1 MTGPLNI
8 TLPHTLG
15 REEAARRMR
24 DRVGELPDHIPGG
37 LAKVDHRWLAPDR
50 MALDVAALGA
60 QIATVVQVTDTAVV
74 LTVSLPPLLQPFRG
88 AIEAAV
94 TKRGGALLLGSPEVA
109 GSGPDHTA

>member
-1 MTGPLNI
+1 MASPLQI

-24 DRVGELPDHIPGG
+24 DRIGELPAHIPGG

-50 MALDVAALGA
+50 MALDVAALGSE
-60 QIATVVQVTDTAVV
+60 IATLVDVGDTAVV
-74 LTVSLPPLLQPFRG
+74 LTLSLPPLLQPFRR

-94 TKRGGALLLGSPEVA
+94 VKRGGALLLGAAEPA
-109 GSGPDHTA
+109 DPPGHSG